1 MINDGRLV
9 STVTDSKVFDELG
22 PPVPLAHRPQARS
35 PERPSVCPTA
45 RIRRRFR
52 VTSAC
57 WEPTSARTTDAH
69 SAKAG
74 DKLGKFANSIE
85 RVSARKGRERP
96 RGGIGEVCVR
106 SHNGRL
112 ALVRLA
118 PPNELEYG
126 SGKNVSPRNT

>member
-1 MINDGRLV
+1 MQLIYSGERLIGCLPVIDDGRLV
-9 STVTDSKVFDELG
+9 GTVTDYEVFDELG

-45 RIRRRFR
+45 RTRRRLR

-74 DKLGKFANSIE
+74 DRLGKFANSIE
-85 RVSARKGRERP
+85 RVSVRVKDVNGLAAASMR
-96 RGGIGEVCVR
+96 CVSGVTTADWR
-106 SHNGRL
+106 S
-112 ALVRLA
+112 
-118 PPNELEYG
+118 
-126 SGKNVSPRNT
+126 SD